1 MRIRQ
6 GLHLAGY
13 VLKICAEMKEEVQA
27 HYFRTILA
35 ILIKV

>member
-6 GLHLAGY
+6 GLHLTGY
-13 VLKICAEMKEEVQA
+13 VLCVGLKEEAQA

-35 ILIKV
+35 IPILV